1 MPSINRKTALSLLAL
16 LATLA
21 GGARAQAPLPAG
33 VPEQMP
39 YDLPYGTSITLAEAK
54 TLAAAAEAEAARH
67 HWKMAISVVGP
78 EGKLIYFERMDD
90 TQQASIAVSEHKA
103 RTAALYRR
111 ATKIFQDAADG
122 GHPYVLSLDDAIAV
136 EGGFPLVRD
145 GKLIGAIGCS
155 GGMSVQDGVTCK
167 AGLAALK

>member
-1 MPSINRKTALSLLAL
+1 MRLDAKTAAPLLVIMLAL
-16 LATLA
+16 ASAA
-21 GGARAQAPLPAG
+21 GAQTPLPQG

-39 YDLPYGTSITLAEAK
+39 FDLPYGTSITLAEAK
-54 TLAAAAEAEAARH
+54 TLAAAAEAEAERH

-78 EGKLIYFERMDD
+78 EGRLIYFERMDG
-90 TQQASIAVSEHKA
+90 TQQGSVAVSEHKA
-103 RTAALYRR
+103 RTAALFRR
-111 ATKIFQDAADG
+111 ATKVFQDAADG

>member
-1 MPSINRKTALSLLAL
+1 MLAL
-16 LATLA
+16 ASAA
-21 GGARAQAPLPAG
+21 GAQTPLPQG

-39 YDLPYGTSITLAEAK
+39 FDLPYGTSITLAEAK
-54 TLAAAAEAEAARH
+54 TLAAAAEAEAERH

-78 EGKLIYFERMDD
+78 EGRLIYFERMDG
-90 TQQASIAVSEHKA
+90 TQQGSVAVSEHKA
-103 RTAALYRR
+103 RTAALFRR
-111 ATKIFQDAADG
+111 ATKVFQDAADG